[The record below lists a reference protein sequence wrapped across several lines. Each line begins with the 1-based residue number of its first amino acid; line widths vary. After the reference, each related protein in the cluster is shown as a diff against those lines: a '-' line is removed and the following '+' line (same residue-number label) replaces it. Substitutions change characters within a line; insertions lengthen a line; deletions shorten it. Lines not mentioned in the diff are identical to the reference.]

1 MVEGHTA
8 RLERT
13 GNHLRIRVDMAFQQ
27 IALYS
32 SGLNML
38 KNTVFMTS
46 FHKMHT
52 TLVWVHVFQGQPTGD
67 ALIIQIRPQ

>member
-32 SGLNML
+32 KRVEHAQKHRVYDLLSQNAYSPGLGPRL
-38 KNTVFMTS
+38 PGPAS
-46 FHKMHT
+46 
-52 TLVWVHVFQGQPTGD
+52 
-67 ALIIQIRPQ
+67 R